1 MEKVKNVTPKFIREL
16 KDNEIFVFGSNI
28 EGKHLGGAAKLATN
42 KFGAEWGVG
51 DGLTGRCYAIPTMY
65 KTVDEIVPFTA
76 KFIEFAKANQDM
88 TFLVT
93 KIGCGIA
100 GWSIS
105 EIAPLFKECINMDNV
120 ILPQEFLDFCIL

>member
-1 MEKVKNVTPKFIREL
+1 
-16 KDNEIFVFGSNI
+16 
-28 EGKHLGGAAKLATN
+28 
-42 KFGAEWGVG
+42 
-51 DGLTGRCYAIPTMY
+51 MY

-105 EIAPLFKECINMDNV
+105 QIAPLFKECISMDNV